1 MSEGD
6 LLAGMH
12 PYKALCHWKTG
23 YGINE
28 MDVSGTDQNIN
39 NNVAKLLRYF
49 CTKLKDEKTASAV
62 TPNYQSHLNLE
73 HSQEKSQFYRLG

>member
-1 MSEGD
+1 
-6 LLAGMH
+6 MH

-49 CTKLKDEKTASAV
+49 CTKLEDEKTDSAV
-62 TPNYQSHLNLE
+62 TPKPQCDLNLE
-73 HSQEKSQFYRLG
+73 HLQEKSQLYRHG